1 MSGANF
7 NVSVSGLQD
16 VLRALDSSSLERDI
30 DRITETYARKMAN
43 EAAQNAPVD
52 TGRLRNSFPPS
63 VQKESPGV
71 WSFGS
76 DLPYA
81 TRQEYEH
88 RTKKGFVRKAV
99 WNNREPYRNKIR
111 QRLDE
116 MGG

>member
-1 MSGANF
+1 MSRSF
-7 NVSVSGLQD
+7 NVNVTGASEII
-16 VLRALDSSSLERDI
+16 RALNSPEIARDI

-43 EAAQNAPVD
+43 ESAEGAPRD
-52 TGRLRNSFPPS
+52 TGALANSFPPS
-63 VQKESPGV
+63 VRKEQEAT

-88 RTKKGFVRKAV
+88 ATKKGFVRKAI

-116 MGG
+116 IGG